1 MILLIKTSSDQNW
14 SEEAFI
20 ITKIKDTVS
29 RTYVISD
36 LNGESITGSF
46 YEKETHKTI
55 QEKLGIE
62 KVLKRRGDK
71 LYVKW
76 KRYNNSFNS
85 WINKKTLNEVL
96 SNAILLYINESVL
109 Y

>member
-46 YEKETHKTI
+46 YEKETQKTS

-62 KVLKRRGDK
+62 KVLKRRDDK